1 MGGYLAQFI
10 VYTIAMVGL
19 IFAALIVYKK
29 VAQCGAF
36 GAKSDFLDIEES
48 ISLSPRKTLHVIR
61 AGEERFL
68 VASDMERTTLISK
81 LEGKKSITSIK
92 KAKEEEKKDAIDE
105 IFSSVVDFPKNKKP
119 SVIRKIVNGVTT
131 TDIDIEIV
139 E

>member
-10 VYTIAMVGL
+10 VYTVAMVGL
-19 IFAALIVYKK
+19 IFAALVVYKK
-29 VAQCGAF
+29 VAQGGAF

-48 ISLSPRKTLHVIR
+48 ISLSPRKALHVVR
-61 AGEERFL
+61 AGDERFL

-81 LEGKKSITSIK
+81 LESKKSIESTKTS
-92 KAKEEEKKDAIDE
+92 KEVKKDAIDE
-105 IFSSVVDFPKNKKP
+105 IFASVVDFPKNKKP